1 MKLGHIVELEAFRR
15 LTDGMPQIFLHIGL
29 LLIRKFHKWQK
40 ETNMEP
46 NRFKRTSKVYND
58 NDYIEGLKRSDA
70 DTIQSFFYSLCSFTL
85 NDIRWSLMQGRID
98 YDELVNELYL
108 YMSVDNW
115 RKLDTFKGKNNCTL
129 KSWMVR
135 LAWRFFMQQRT
146 RLLFEGYSSEYE
158 KISDS
163 KEPSED
169 SLNLEIAMDVESTFK
184 RMANKRYVQVL
195 KWMLV
200 DGYDADEVAK
210 LLDTSVSNI
219 YNIKHRAIV
228 QFVETY
234 NR

>member
-1 MKLGHIVELEAFRR
+1 MELKGF
-15 LTDGMPQIFLHIGL
+15 
-29 LLIRKFHKWQK
+29 
-40 ETNMEP
+40 
-46 NRFKRTSKVYND
+46 NRHPKTYSD
-58 NDYIEGLKRSDA
+58 SDYIAGLKNGDSA
-70 DTIQSFFYSLCSFTL
+70 TVHSFFYSLCGFTL

-108 YMSVDNW
+108 FLSVDNW
-115 RKLDTFKGKNNCTL
+115 HKLDTFEGKNNCTL

-135 LAWRFFMQQRT
+135 LVWRFFMQQRP
-146 RLLFEGYSSEYE
+146 RLLFEGCPSEYE
-158 KISDS
+158 RSNGMEQS
-163 KEPSED
+163 VD

-195 KWMLV
+195 QWMLI
-200 DGYDADEVAK
+200 DGYDADEVAIF
-210 LLDTSVSNI
+210 LNTPLSNV

>member
-1 MKLGHIVELEAFRR
+1 MEL
-15 LTDGMPQIFLHIGL
+15 H
-29 LLIRKFHKWQK
+29 
-40 ETNMEP
+40 
-46 NRFKRTSKVYND
+46 RFKDHNKTYSD
-58 NDYIEGLKRSDA
+58 NDYISGLKHGNSK
-70 DTIQSFFYSLCSFTL
+70 TIQSFFYSLCNFTL

-108 YMSVDNW
+108 YLSADNW
-115 RKLDTFKGKNNCTL
+115 HKLDTFEGKNNCSL

-135 LAWRFFMQQRT
+135 LAWRFFIQPRS
-146 RLLFEGYSSEYE
+146 RLLFDGCQSEYE
-158 KISDS
+158 KGDRV
-163 KEPSED
+163 EETED
-169 SLNLEIAMDVESTFK
+169 ALNLEIAMDVGATFK

-195 KWMLV
+195 KWMLI

-210 LLDTSVSNI
+210 FLDTPVSNI

>member
-1 MKLGHIVELEAFRR
+1 MELNR
-15 LTDGMPQIFLHIGL
+15 L
-29 LLIRKFHKWQK
+29 
-40 ETNMEP
+40 
-46 NRFKRTSKVYND
+46 KRISKVYSD
-58 NDYIEGLKRSDA
+58 NDYIEGLKRNDT

-85 NDIRWSLMQGRID
+85 NDIRWTLMQGLID

-108 YMSVDNW
+108 YMSVDHW
-115 RKLDTFKGKNNCTL
+115 HKLDTFEGKSNCSL

-135 LAWRFFMQQRT
+135 LAWRFFMQQRP
-146 RLLFEGYSSEYE
+146 RLMFEGCPSEYE
-158 KISDS
+158 KIRDGM
-163 KEPSED
+163 EPLED

-195 KWMLV
+195 KWMLI

-210 LLDTSVSNI
+210 LLDTPVSNI

>member
-1 MKLGHIVELEAFRR
+1 MELDR
-15 LTDGMPQIFLHIGL
+15 I
-29 LLIRKFHKWQK
+29 
-40 ETNMEP
+40 
-46 NRFKRTSKVYND
+46 KRTIKTYSD
-58 NDYIEGLKRSDA
+58 NDYIEGLKSGDA
-70 DTIQSFFYSLCSFTL
+70 GAIQSFFYALCSFPL

-115 RKLDTFKGKNNCTL
+115 HKLDTFEGKNNCTL

-135 LAWRFFMQQRT
+135 LAWRFFMQQRS
-146 RLLFEGYSSEYE
+146 RLIFEGSPTEYE
-158 KISDS
+158 SGNGM
-163 KEPSED
+163 EESED

-184 RMANKRYVQVL
+184 RMTNKRYVQVL
-195 KWMLV
+195 QWMLI

-210 LLDTSVSNI
+210 FLGTQLSNV

-234 NR
+234 NC

>member
-1 MKLGHIVELEAFRR
+1 
-15 LTDGMPQIFLHIGL
+15 
-29 LLIRKFHKWQK
+29 
-40 ETNMEP
+40 MEP
-46 NRFKRTSKVYND
+46 NRFSKRTKAYSD
-58 NDYIEGLKRSDA
+58 SDYITGLKEGN
-70 DTIQSFFYSLCSFTL
+70 TNVIQSFFYSLCSFTL

-108 YMSVDNW
+108 YLSVDGW
-115 RKLDTFKGKNNCTL
+115 HKLDTFEGKNNCTL

-135 LAWRFFMQQRT
+135 LAWRFFMQQRS
-146 RLLFEGYSSEYE
+146 RLLFDGCQTEYE
-158 KISDS
+158 KGLGS
-163 KEPSED
+163 EESED
-169 SLNLEIAMDVESTFK
+169 TLSLEIAMDVESTFK

-195 KWMLV
+195 QWMLI

-210 LLDTSVSNI
+210 LLDTPVSNI

>member
-1 MKLGHIVELEAFRR
+1 M
-15 LTDGMPQIFLHIGL
+15 GL
-29 LLIRKFHKWQK
+29 
-40 ETNMEP
+40 
-46 NRFKRTSKVYND
+46 NRFKRTSKVFSD
-58 NDYIEGLKRSDA
+58 NDYIEGLKRGDA
-70 DTIQSFFYSLCSFTL
+70 CTIQSFFYSLCSFTL

-115 RKLDTFKGKNNCTL
+115 HKLDTFEGKNNCTL

-135 LAWRFFMQQRT
+135 LAWRFFMQQRP
-146 RLLFEGYSSEYE
+146 RLLFEGCASEYE
-158 KISDS
+158 SGNS
-163 KEPSED
+163 MEETED

-210 LLDTSVSNI
+210 LLNTPVSNI
-219 YNIKHRAIV
+219 YNIKHRAII

>member
-1 MKLGHIVELEAFRR
+1 M
-15 LTDGMPQIFLHIGL
+15 GL
-29 LLIRKFHKWQK
+29 
-40 ETNMEP
+40 
-46 NRFKRTSKVYND
+46 NRFKSTSKVYSD
-58 NDYIEGLKRSDA
+58 NDYIEGLKCNDA

-85 NDIRWSLMQGRID
+85 NDIRWTLMQGRID
-98 YDELVNELYL
+98 YDELVNELYI
-108 YMSVDNW
+108 YMSDNNW
-115 RKLDTFKGKNNCTL
+115 HKLDTFEGKNNCTL

-135 LAWRFFMQQRT
+135 LTWRFFLQQRP
-146 RLLFEGYSSEYE
+146 RLLFEGCPPEYE
-158 KISDS
+158 RGDS
-163 KEPSED
+163 KEQSED

-195 KWMLV
+195 KLMLI

-210 LLDTSVSNI
+210 LLGTPVSNI

>member
-1 MKLGHIVELEAFRR
+1 MEL
-15 LTDGMPQIFLHIGL
+15 
-29 LLIRKFHKWQK
+29 
-40 ETNMEP
+40 
-46 NRFKRTSKVYND
+46 NRFSKRTKIYSD
-58 NDYIEGLKRSDA
+58 NDYISGLKRGDSNV
-70 DTIQSFFYSLCSFTL
+70 IQSFFYSLCSFTL

-115 RKLDTFKGKNNCTL
+115 HKLDTFEGKNNCTL

-146 RLLFEGYSSEYE
+146 RLLCEGSP
-158 KISDS
+158 SDYGNR
-163 KEPSED
+163 KDIDVSED
-169 SLNLEIAMDVESTFK
+169 SLNLEIAMDVELTFK
-184 RMANKRYVQVL
+184 RMPNKRYVQVL

-200 DGYDADEVAK
+200 DGYDADEVAE
-210 LLDTSVSNI
+210 LLDTPVSNV

-234 NR
+234 ND